1 MDRMCRELEAIGLP
15 VPLFNNNTFILKTTV
30 MSATWQKRPIQTGK
44 PADSAE
50 NLPIRTAKPAVSG
63 RKWPIQTAKVADSGE
78 IANPGRPDKLEKISA
93 TAYTQAY
100 MAKGYKGTTIQYLK
114 EIYNQLEPNQ
124 VFGSAYLVKILE
136 CPNRIARRLLAKLR
150 EMDVVV
156 AVTGKGKGM
165 YRLKNVG
172 E

>member
-1 MDRMCRELEAIGLP
+1 
-15 VPLFNNNTFILKTTV
+15 
-30 MSATWQKRPIQTGK
+30 MS
-44 PADSAE
+44 D
-50 NLPIRTAKPAVSG
+50 SG
-63 RKWPIQTAKVADSGE
+63 RKWPIRTAKVADSE
-78 IANPGRPDKLEKISA
+78 KLETLARPNELHKISE
-93 TAYTQAY
+93 TAYSQGY
-100 MAKGYKGTTIQYLK
+100 REKGYKWATIQYLK
-114 EIYNQLEPNQ
+114 EIYDQLEPNQ

-136 CPNRIARRLLAKLR
+136 CPERTARGILAKLR